1 MNNKNYG
8 LNFNFITLRVKNIE
22 KMRNY
27 YLKLLKMKVLN
38 DKKENGKRE
47 IILGTKTVP
56 LIKMISF
63 RNEVL
68 KNDNETNVFHIA
80 YLLPERKDLGNFL
93 RNCANELIKLDG
105 VGDHNVSEAVYLT
118 DPEGNGIEVYADRD
132 SNTWKWENEHVIMGT
147 ETIDLE
153 DLLRIS
159 DNLPDFEI
167 PENTKIGH
175 VHLETFDLENDN
187 DFYIKALGLEIVSK
201 LSKAYFLSTGKYH
214 HQFGMNQ
221 WNGKRKIPKNDNST
235 GVEEIHLSLVKEK
248 FEKNFPNTKEN
259 TVTID
264 TPNRIKLFVSKET
277 E

>member
-22 KMRNY
+22 KMRDY

-63 RNEVL
+63 GNEVL

-93 RNCANELIKLDG
+93 RNCAKELIKLDG

-132 SNTWKWENEHVIMGT
+132 SNTWKWENGHVIMGT

-159 DNLPDFEI
+159 ENLPDFEI
-167 PENTKIGH
+167 PENAKIGH

-187 DFYIKALGLEIVSK
+187 DFYIKELGLEIVSK
-201 LSKAYFLSTGKYH
+201 LPKAYFLSIGKYH

-248 FEKNFPNTKEN
+248 FEKTFPNIKEN

-277 E
+277 K

>member
-22 KMRNY
+22 KMRDY

-63 RNEVL
+63 GNEVL

-93 RNCANELIKLDG
+93 RNCVKELIKLDG

-118 DPEGNGIEVYADRD
+118 DPEGNGIEVYVDRD
-132 SNTWKWENEHVIMGT
+132 SNTWKWENGHVIMGT

-159 DNLPDFEI
+159 ENLPDFEI

-175 VHLETFDLENDN
+175 VHLETFNLENDK

-201 LSKAYFLSTGKYH
+201 LPKAYFLSIGKYH

-259 TVTID
+259 SVTID

-277 E
+277 K

>member
-22 KMRNY
+22 KMRDY

-63 RNEVL
+63 GNEVF

-93 RNCANELIKLDG
+93 RNCAKELIKLDG

-132 SNTWKWENEHVIMGT
+132 SNTWKWENGHVIMGT

-175 VHLETFDLENDN
+175 VHLETFNLENDK
-187 DFYIKALGLEIVSK
+187 DFYIKTLGLETVSK
-201 LSKAYFLSTGKYH
+201 LPKAYFLSTGKYH
-214 HQFGMNQ
+214 H
-221 WNGKRKIPKNDNST
+221 
-235 GVEEIHLSLVKEK
+235 
-248 FEKNFPNTKEN
+248 
-259 TVTID
+259 
-264 TPNRIKLFVSKET
+264 
-277 E
+277 

>member
-22 KMRNY
+22 KMRDY
-27 YLKLLKMKVLN
+27 YLKLLKMKVLK

-47 IILGTKTVP
+47 ITLGTKTAP

-63 RNEVL
+63 GNEVL

-93 RNCANELIKLDG
+93 RNCAKELIKLDG

-132 SNTWKWENEHVIMGT
+132 SNTWKWENGHVVMGT

-175 VHLETFDLENDN
+175 VHLETFDLENDK

-201 LSKAYFLSTGKYH
+201 LPKGYFLSTGKYH

-248 FEKNFPNTKEN
+248 FEKNFPNIKEN

-264 TPNRIKLFVSKET
+264 TPNRIKLFVSKENK
-277 E
+277 

>member
-22 KMRNY
+22 KMRDY

-47 IILGTKTVP
+47 ITLGTKTVP

-63 RNEVL
+63 GNEVF

-93 RNCANELIKLDG
+93 RNCAKELIKLDG

-132 SNTWKWENEHVIMGT
+132 SNTWKWENGYVIMGT

-153 DLLRIS
+153 DLLKIS

-175 VHLETFDLENDN
+175 VHLETFNLENDK
-187 DFYIKALGLEIVSK
+187 DFYIKALGLETVSK
-201 LSKAYFLSTGKYH
+201 LPKAYFLSTGKYH

-248 FEKNFPNTKEN
+248 FEKTFPNIKEN

-277 E
+277 K

>member
-93 RNCANELIKLDG
+93 RNCAKELIKLDG

-132 SNTWKWENEHVIMGT
+132 SNTWKWENGHVIMGT

-159 DNLPDFEI
+159 ENLPDFEI

>member
-22 KMRNY
+22 KMRDY

-63 RNEVL
+63 GNEVL

-93 RNCANELIKLDG
+93 RNCAKELIKLDG

-132 SNTWKWENEHVIMGT
+132 SNTWKWENGHVIMGT

-277 E
+277 K

>member
-22 KMRNY
+22 KMKDY

-63 RNEVL
+63 GNEVL

-93 RNCANELIKLDG
+93 RNCAKELIKLDG

-132 SNTWKWENEHVIMGT
+132 SNTWKWENGHVIMGT

-159 DNLPDFEI
+159 ENLPDFEI

-201 LSKAYFLSTGKYH
+201 LPKAYFLSIGKYH

-277 E
+277 K

>member
-22 KMRNY
+22 KIRDY

-47 IILGTKTVP
+47 IILGTKTIP

-63 RNEVL
+63 GNEVL

-93 RNCANELIKLDG
+93 RNCAKELIKLDG

-132 SNTWKWENEHVIMGT
+132 SNTWKWENGHVVMGT

-159 DNLPDFEI
+159 ENLPDFEI

-201 LSKAYFLSTGKYH
+201 LPKAYFLSIGKYH

-248 FEKNFPNTKEN
+248 FEKTFPNIKEN

-264 TPNRIKLFVSKET
+264 TQNRIKLFVSKET
-277 E
+277 K

>member
-22 KMRNY
+22 KMRDY

-63 RNEVL
+63 GNEVL

-93 RNCANELIKLDG
+93 RNCTKELIKLDG

-132 SNTWKWENEHVIMGT
+132 SNTWKWENGHVVMGT

-167 PENTKIGH
+167 PENAKIGH

-187 DFYIKALGLEIVSK
+187 DFYIKELGLEIVSK
-201 LSKAYFLSTGKYH
+201 LPKAYFLSIGKYH

-248 FEKNFPNTKEN
+248 FEKTFPNIKEN

-277 E
+277 K